1 MKVGL
6 VLCGGNID
14 ARMLAVVLNRELV
27 REKRLVMYRIIGDD
41 RPGMLSLM
49 AAVIGDVGGNII
61 EVVHDRLS
69 LDLPAKAAEFDILVE
84 TRDGAHADEI
94 GRALRENGYALRM
107 G

>member
-1 MKVGL
+1 
-6 VLCGGNID
+6 
-14 ARMLAVVLNRELV
+14 
-27 REKRLVMYRIIGDD
+27 
-41 RPGMLSLM
+41 
-49 AAVIGDVGGNII
+49 
-61 EVVHDRLS
+61 VHDRLS